1 MNKQV
6 DLPQVD
12 EELYGL
18 MLYNIEDYAVVIL
31 DPDGNILTWNKG
43 AEIIKGYKREEVL
56 HKHFSI
62 FYTEEDTKN
71 NKPYKNLQYAVRNG
85 YHEEDAIRVRK
96 DGSRFF
102 ANVSITALKNRQG
115 ELRGFT
121 KIVKDVTKEKETSD
135 LLRSNE
141 KQLALT
147 QKLADLNKELKNE
160 ISERKKVEE
169 ERKIAADKIENSL
182 KEKELLLKEI
192 HHRVKNNLQIISSL
206 LNIQS
211 TYIKDQKSKDIF
223 RESQN
228 RVRSMALIHEKLYQS
243 QDMSQIDFSGYV
255 EELTNNLFGSYNLNS
270 DDIILHKQINN
281 MLVGIDLAINLG
293 LILNELIS
301 NAFKHAFPDG
311 RHGNLFVNI
320 NREGNKCTLIVED
333 DGIGFPPDK
342 DFKNTDTL
350 GLQLIR
356 TLVEQIG
363 GKIELSSEKGTK
375 FTINFQY

>member
-301 NAFKHAFPDG
+301 NAFKHAFPNG

-363 GKIELSSEKGTK
+363 GKIELSSEIGTK